1 MKNKKEFNYFDEFA
15 KSASLA
21 KDAMRELRNYVYN
34 FNSNVT
40 EVEMRKIHEIENDA
54 DKKLH
59 DVKTF
64 LLRDFLPPI
73 DREDIVA
80 IAHRIDDLVD
90 AIDEMTI
97 NLYIFMIDEIRKDME
112 YSIDLLQSTVD
123 KTHELVVSMK
133 DLKNIKQISQ
143 KVIEVNRLE
152 ESADRLY
159 ENSIRKLYKEEQDPI
174 QIIKWT
180 KMYTIIEE
188 CFDACENV
196 ADCIEEVLLKNG

>member
-21 KDAMRELRNYVYN
+21 KDAMRELKNYVYN

>member
-1 MKNKKEFNYFDEFA
+1 MKNRKEFNYFDEFA
-15 KSASLA
+15 KSSSLA

-40 EVEMRKIHEIENDA
+40 EAEMRKIHEIENAA

-59 DVKTF
+59 DIKTF

-90 AIDEMTI
+90 EIDEMAI
-97 NLYIFMIDEIRKDME
+97 NMYIFMIDEIRKDME

-123 KTHELVVSMK
+123 KTHELVVAMK

-174 QIIKWT
+174 KITKWT
-180 KMYTIIEE
+180 KMYTIIED